1 MATKRLIA
9 FTSEASPQL
18 ADSAYIHSNSAGQER
33 RTTFTAIK
41 TLLFG
46 GKTVGG
52 TGAGDIADIDSA
64 QTFANKRLTTPGI
77 NSATAVTADS
87 AEINILDGAS
97 ITTAELN
104 KLHGVTASTT
114 EINYLTGVTSSIQTQ
129 LNNLI
134 NQSYGITERVYH
146 YSPGVISGVTSQI
159 INEATLRAEYGIN
172 SSYRVDPDSIDVS
185 VYKLDSGRWY
195 LLPPA
200 SATEG
205 VIFFTTTTAGTASQ
219 TVLNSIDITLLNS
232 ESYRIVINY
241 KVLELSG
248 V

>member
-1 MATKRLIA
+1 MGKRLIA
-9 FTSEASPQL
+9 FPSEASPQL

-64 QTFANKRLTTPGI
+64 QTFANKRLTAPGI

-97 ITTAELN
+97 ITTTELN
-104 KLHGVTASTT
+104 RLSGVTH
-114 EINYLTGVTSSIQTQ
+114 NIQTQ
-129 LNNLI
+129 INNI
-134 NQSYGITERVYH
+134 TAGIESVTTKTFTYGTGI
-146 YSPGVISGVTSQI
+146 VTGSSTQI
-159 INEATLRAEYGIN
+159 ISEATLRTPTGAGN
-172 SSYRVDPDSIDVS
+172 GYRVDPDSIIVCVWQLNAGAWNQLAPDDVHATVEFTTAVVSFTTVLNQIS
-185 VYKLDSGRWY
+185 VKLDS
-195 LLPPA
+195 A
-200 SATEG
+200 KDSK
-205 VIFFTTTTAGTASQ
+205 VIVT
-219 TVLNSIDITLLNS
+219 
-232 ESYRIVINY
+232 Y
-241 KVLELSG
+241 KLMELSG